1 VYEYYSEGG
10 PTLLLCLG
18 IIEDALGKR
27 ALYKNYD
34 KEDDPFVL
42 ERPEIYR
49 RGAVFATG
57 VLYLARATSLHGD
70 FLAQEGSAIICIG
83 MPPEAYLDCPVRV
96 IALDE
101 ATDMEE
107 LSNDINRI
115 FFEYNTLE
123 QKLQDSVNKG
133 RSVQH
138 MVEILAPYLNGN
150 ELMIINSDFRLIAK
164 SNHSLHLNE
173 ISGLGQPD
181 EQGFLPPDI
190 VTFFKNDFSKVRNL
204 TEPFFYEASI
214 FAKRA
219 LCKNVFFRG
228 EYVCRIILPEDASPF
243 RGYEPGLLKFFS
255 SFIQLVYDLSSS
267 GSGILPTDSM
277 ADVYIDLLKGETV
290 EKWRLQNCFERRSW
304 PLDGPF
310 HCAVLMP
317 SDRDF
322 YNRTIRYYC
331 QTFNRDIEGCCFVE
345 FGGEIVCVINIGC
358 YGGLLDNFI
367 SEHLEIF
374 RDAYFRIGYS
384 NCFSNIEDLQH
395 YFLQAKIA
403 LRTGLNQRPFQWHYR
418 FADFVLS
425 YMASKLTEELDGRFL
440 CAPEILL
447 LGEYDK
453 THGSELLPTLKVY
466 LRNNMNA
473 VKTAKELFI
482 HRSTMV
488 YRLERIEELTGI
500 DYKDPYKIL
509 HLLISLELLLKD

>member
-1 VYEYYSEGG
+1 M
-10 PTLLLCLG
+10 LLCLG

-190 VTFFKNDFSKVRNL
+190 VTFFKNDIIFSKVRNL
-204 TEPFFYEASI
+204 TEPFFYEAR
-214 FAKRA
+214 FCKGA
-219 LCKNVFFRG
+219 LQERVFRENTSAGLFCPRTQ
-228 EYVCRIILPEDASPF
+228 VLQ
-243 RGYEPGLLKFFS
+243 GYEPGLLKFS
-255 SFIQLVYDLSSS
+255 RLLSSLS
-267 GSGILPTDSM
+267 TTVVKYSGILPTDSM
-277 ADVYIDLLKGETV
+277 ADVYIDLKG
-290 EKWRLQNCFERRSW
+290 
-304 PLDGPF
+304 
-310 HCAVLMP
+310 
-317 SDRDF
+317 
-322 YNRTIRYYC
+322 
-331 QTFNRDIEGCCFVE
+331 
-345 FGGEIVCVINIGC
+345 
-358 YGGLLDNFI
+358 
-367 SEHLEIF
+367 
-374 RDAYFRIGYS
+374 
-384 NCFSNIEDLQH
+384 
-395 YFLQAKIA
+395 
-403 LRTGLNQRPFQWHYR
+403 
-418 FADFVLS
+418 
-425 YMASKLTEELDGRFL
+425 
-440 CAPEILL
+440 
-447 LGEYDK
+447 
-453 THGSELLPTLKVY
+453 
-466 LRNNMNA
+466 
-473 VKTAKELFI
+473 
-482 HRSTMV
+482 
-488 YRLERIEELTGI
+488 
-500 DYKDPYKIL
+500 
-509 HLLISLELLLKD
+509 